1 MTISVELHAASH
13 RDDDA
18 PADVPANSRL
28 PVPLIAVDA
37 LSKDFGSRRQRQL

>member
-18 PADVPANSRL
+18 PADVPANPRL
-28 PVPLIAVDA
+28 DPCRGLP
-37 LSKDFGSRRQRQL
+37 STH